1 MFWWFPAFLELMNT
15 FTISI
20 RMWDFM
26 GTQIFVYLG
35 LQFIRSCQAVAC
47 DSGSSQRRPRLPASQ
62 VCAAAARRLDSRRVL
77 EPAGAA
83 AHLRRVLLCY
93 WSVVLGEASA
103 EAVPI
108 FTGLF
113 VFLLLGVSSMIRIR
127 ALCWACGRQ
136 MPPGLWLVS
145 SSP

>member
-1 MFWWFPAFLELMNT
+1 MELMNT

-26 GTQIFVYLG
+26 GTQIFAYLG
-35 LQFIRSCQAVAC
+35 LQFIRSCRLFCGAAVAC

-108 FTGLF
+108 FYWVVCLP
-113 VFLLLGVSSMIRIR
+113 VI
-127 ALCWACGRQ
+127 GRF
-136 MPPGLWLVS
+136 
-145 SSP
+145 